1 MIAPPDTGRT
11 RAAIPP
17 LVLIY
22 GVLGLA
28 PFLAPPLVGR
38 LAPHLSGLAATGLAL
53 FGALILSCL
62 GGARWGMAVIEDRPR
77 GAVVTMAMIPT
88 LVGLVLLMLPPS
100 AQTAKLAG
108 LAAALSVHLVW
119 DLRSPGLPS
128 WYPSLRILLTAGA
141 VVGLVA
147 GAALLR
153 G

>member
-1 MIAPPDTGRT
+1 MTAPPHAGPPRT
-11 RAAIPP
+11 AIPP

-28 PFLAPPLVGR
+28 PFLAPPLIGY
-38 LAPHLSGLAATGLAL
+38 LAPDLSALTATALAL
-53 FGALILSCL
+53 YGGLILSFL
-62 GGARWGMAVIEDRPR
+62 GGARWGVAITEARPR
-77 GAVVTMAMIPT
+77 SAVVTLAMIPT
-88 LVGLVLLMLPPS
+88 LVGLALLMLPPS

-108 LAAALSVHLVW
+108 LAGALTVHLLW

-141 VVGLVA
+141 VLGLLA

>member
-1 MIAPPDTGRT
+1 MKAPPDNGRP
-11 RAAIPP
+11 RDPIPP

-28 PFLAPPLVGR
+28 PFLAPPLIGR
-38 LAPHLSGLAATGLAL
+38 LDPELSGLAATGLAL
-53 FGALILSCL
+53 YGGLILSFL
-62 GGARWGMAVIEDRPR
+62 GGARWGVAVAEDRPR
-77 GAVVTMAMIPT
+77 RGAVTLAMLPT
-88 LVGLVLLMLPPS
+88 LVGLALLMLPPQ
-100 AQTAKLAG
+100 AQTVKLAG
-108 LAAALSVHLVW
+108 LALALTVHLVW

-128 WYPSLRILLTAGA
+128 WYPALRILLTAGA

>member
-1 MIAPPDTGRT
+1 MKARPDNSRP
-11 RAAIPP
+11 RAAVPS

-28 PFLAPPLVGR
+28 PFLAPPLIGH
-38 LAPHLSGLAATGLAL
+38 LAPERSGLAATALAL
-53 FGALILSCL
+53 YGGLILSFL

-77 GAVVTMAMIPT
+77 GVVVTLAMIPT
-88 LVGLVLLMLPPS
+88 LVGLALLMLPPS

-141 VVGLVA
+141 VVGMVA
-147 GAALLR
+147 GAAVLR